1 MIQFKQRDR
10 NLLLK
15 NMEYEE
21 TMNGLI
27 RQLKSRDTKG
37 NVRKLMI
44 ELEKWDPMAL
54 KRSTSM
60 FKIKQFAAE

>member
-1 MIQFKQRDR
+1 
-10 NLLLK
+10 
-15 NMEYEE
+15 MEYEE